1 RTRHASYYLLL
12 PLFSV
17 DCSVHFCR
25 EEEAAPTMDE
35 PSQSEDRKLSA
46 VEHVKKRHQ
55 EKGFLYACAFM
66 FCCCFCCYEAC
77 EHCLECFCCC
87 GKKDE

>member
-1 RTRHASYYLLL
+1 ARTRHASYHLLL

-55 EKGFLYACAFM
+55 EKGFLYAWSVRLPQATR
-66 FCCCFCCYEAC
+66 
-77 EHCLECFCCC
+77 
-87 GKKDE
+87 